1 MSLIHVLD
9 DNTINKI
16 AAGEVVERPASVIKE
31 LIENAMDAGANRIE
45 VEIMAGGTSFMR
57 VTDNG
62 KGMSME
68 DAKLAILRHAT
79 SKIREVGDLNTIGTL
94 GFRGEAL
101 PTIASVSRFTMLTR
115 QKGDDLGT
123 RVDIS
128 GGKTPDI
135 IETGCGLG
143 TTIKVEDL
151 FFNTPARKKFLKTNH
166 TEGSKIN
173 DFIVKLALSR
183 PDIEFHF
190 INNNKVS
197 VVTPGNDNLFDTI
210 QAIYGANVADSLLAL
225 SLDSEEVKISGY
237 ITKPSLL
244 KSSRGW
250 QTYIVNG
257 RIIQN
262 RAIAKAI
269 DNAYKSLIPKSGFPL
284 AVLKIEVPQRTIDV
298 NVHPQKSEMK
308 FEDEGLIFKAVY
320 KAVLDAIRPASDR
333 GLGEVAAV
341 VEKPRP
347 NYTMEPMHFV
357 PATEPVRQVSAD
369 RSHDSAPRTIYE
381 AVHRPASQPSIG
393 FADAQAE
400 LRQAR
405 QTHYPAPEP
414 QERVA
419 EGAKDFGAADKS
431 TLTSQT
437 DKSNLTS
444 QADRSD
450 LGQDGAAAPQADCE
464 AQALLDAEG
473 TIIPIGQVDLTY
485 IIAQDA
491 KGLYLIDQHAAH
503 ERILFDKLSA
513 MADGIPSQQLLVH
526 QLLTFDRKEAA
537 LVEENKELF
546 AKLGFH
552 MEPAGDLDYRL
563 MEVPADVPVSE
574 AEDII
579 REILTGLN
587 EMHETTAKE
596 IRQHC
601 LATTA
606 CRAAIKAGEE
616 LNLRQMQILL
626 EELSHT
632 PFPYTCPHGRPTIL
646 KFSSEDLAKM
656 FKRTGFGF

>member
-31 LIENAMDAGANRIE
+31 LVENAMDAGANRIE

-115 QKGDDLGT
+115 QMGDDLGT

-166 TEGSKIN
+166 TESSKIN

-183 PDIEFHF
+183 PDIEFRF

-197 VVTPGNDNLFDTI
+197 VVTPGKDNLFDTI
-210 QAIYGANVADSLLAL
+210 LAIYGANVADSLLAL
-225 SLDSEEVKISGY
+225 NFESDEVKITGY
-237 ITKPSLL
+237 ITKPSML

-308 FEDEGLIFKAVY
+308 FEDESLIFKAVY
-320 KAVLDAIRPASDR
+320 KSVLDAIRPASDR
-333 GLGEVAAV
+333 ALGEVAAV
-341 VEKPRP
+341 VERPRP
-347 NYTMEPMHFV
+347 SYTMEPMHFV
-357 PATEPVRQVSAD
+357 PAAETTEQAVTAK
-369 RSHDSAPRTIYE
+369 RSLDSAPRTIYE
-381 AVHRPASQPSIG
+381 AVHRPVSSSSIG
-393 FADAQAE
+393 FADVQAE
-400 LRQAR
+400 LQQERQV
-405 QTHYPAPEP
+405 HYPATPVPETI
-414 QERVA
+414 A
-419 EGAKDFGAADKS
+419 ENTNRFGDIDQPD
-431 TLTSQT
+431 LTSQPDQSKLTGQT
-437 DKSNLTS
+437 DLPAAEDSAAL
-444 QADRSD
+444 QANDAES
-450 LGQDGAAAPQADCE
+450 
-464 AQALLDAEG
+464 LLDAEG
-473 TIIPIGQVDLTY
+473 TIIPIGQIDLTY
-485 IIAQDA
+485 IVAQDA

-537 LVEENKELF
+537 MVEENKELF

-552 MEPAGDLDYRL
+552 MESAGDLDYRL
-563 MEVPADVPVSE
+563 MEVPADVPISE